1 MAKMQNDAIMIRDLP
16 LEERPR
22 EKLMNHGAEAL
33 SNAELLAILLR
44 VGSQNESA
52 VQVATRVLTQSG
64 GLRNLPDLALE
75 DLQKNKGIG
84 PDKAVT
90 IKAALELGSRLATM
104 PRELAGSITNP
115 RQAADLFMEELRYKK
130 KEYFK
135 ILLLNTKNHIISKE
149 EISVGSLNA
158 SIVHPREIFI
168 TPLRKSAAS
177 VILIHNHPSGDPSP
191 SQEDLEVTRRL
202 VDAGNILGIAVRDHI
217 IIGDGCF
224 FSFRER
230 GLI

>member
-1 MAKMQNDAIMIRDLP
+1 MPNEPVMIRDLP

-22 EKLMNHGAEAL
+22 EKLKLFGAGSL
-33 SNAELLAILLR
+33 SNAELLAILIR
-44 VGSQNESA
+44 TGNRNESA
-52 VQVATRVLTQSG
+52 VQIATRILAGGG
-64 GLRNLPDLALE
+64 GLRSLPDLSLE
-75 DLQKNKGIG
+75 DLQENKGIG

-90 IKAALELGSRLATM
+90 IKAALELGCRLATA
-104 PRELAGSITNP
+104 PKEVSGSITNP

-135 ILLLNTKNHIISKE
+135 ILLLNTKNQFISKE
-149 EISVGSLNA
+149 EISVGSLSA
-158 SIVHPREIFI
+158 SIVHPREIFNL
-168 TPLRKSAAS
+168 PLRKSAAS
-177 VILIHNHPSGDPSP
+177 VILCHNHPSGDPSP

-202 VDAGNILGIAVRDHI
+202 VDAGTILGIAVRDHI
-217 IIGDGCF
+217 IIGDGSF